1 MILTG
6 KTHAPARG
14 WVREDQGTGGESR
27 RVLRAGALSERWA
40 DRIGDGV
47 MMASVTVLAAAA
59 VAAFAVAAPLIL
71 AGSALVGLVAQG
83 GAPKAWRPVRVHN
96 ARIR

>member
-6 KTHAPARG
+6 KTHAPAHG
-14 WVREDQGTGGESR
+14 WVRDEQEKSSQTR
-27 RVLRAGALSERWA
+27 RVLRAGALSERWT
-40 DRIGDGV
+40 DRLGDGV
-47 MMASVTVLAAAA
+47 IMAGVTVFAAAA
-59 VAAFAVAAPLIL
+59 LAAFAVAAPLIL
-71 AGSALVGLVAQG
+71 AGSALIGLVAQG